1 MSDLHFA
8 DAGPYDD
15 NPEYRETPKGAAH
28 EYTDANVW
36 IIVKFALWLAV
47 AAAVIHVAMYF
58 AYGYS
63 VERREVA
70 EVEYPLA
77 AGEERRLPAAPRLQ
91 AIPLREGYEFREQ
104 ENAELRNY
112 GWVDRNAGTVRLPI
126 DQAMQLTVSRGLPAR
141 PPQEGQV
148 AAPSPA
154 LMPADSSSGRTLER
168 RRQ

>member
-8 DAGPYDD
+8 DSGPYDD
-15 NPEYRETPKGAAH
+15 DPEYRETPKGAAH

-36 IIVKFALWLAV
+36 LIVKFAFWLAFS
-47 AAAVIHVAMYF
+47 AALVHFGMYF
-58 AYGYS
+58 ASGYS
-63 VERREVA
+63 TERRQVT

-77 AGEERRLPAAPRLQ
+77 AGEERRLPAQPRLQ
-91 AIPLREGYEFREQ
+91 AFPLNEGYEFRQQ
-104 ENAELRNY
+104 EAAALTRY

-126 DQAMQLTVSRGLPAR
+126 DEAMRLTIERGLPSR
-141 PPQEGQV
+141 PAPEGQAV
-148 AAPSPA
+148 VNPS